1 MDTLVTPDQLFSWA
15 GQGAFYGWLILIF
28 LPRVKALL
36 FIPQYLIPTGIGLLY
51 AGLILT
57 QYSNSNGNFSSLDD
71 VRILFE
77 SDHMLLAGWVH
88 YLAFDLFIGA
98 WVARKA
104 DQIGIS
110 RLLQAPILSAI
121 YLFGPIG
128 LILFLFMRTV
138 FTQTE
143 EHNYAS

>member
-57 QYSNSNGNFSSLDD
+57 QYSNTNGNT
-71 VRILFE
+71 IN
-77 SDHMLLAGWVH
+77 G
-88 YLAFDLFIGA
+88 
-98 WVARKA
+98 
-104 DQIGIS
+104 
-110 RLLQAPILSAI
+110 
-121 YLFGPIG
+121 
-128 LILFLFMRTV
+128 
-138 FTQTE
+138 
-143 EHNYAS
+143 